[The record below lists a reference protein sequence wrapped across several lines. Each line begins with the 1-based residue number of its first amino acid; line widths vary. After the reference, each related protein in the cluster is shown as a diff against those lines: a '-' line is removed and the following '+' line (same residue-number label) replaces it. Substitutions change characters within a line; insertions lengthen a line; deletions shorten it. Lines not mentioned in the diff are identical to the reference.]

1 MDIVFRVGGEGFEC
15 ALFAELSKAERVAQI
30 KRALSESK
38 TWGEFRR
45 GLPDGEWED
54 LPIEWDEEPPDDYLF
69 SADVIPGY
77 SDGDY
82 PEWLQKTQ
90 LEWFPEDL
98 TEKYGGEVASSML
111 NGPFLELPADRAEEI
126 AEELRLRGHTVEKTD
141 LDIM

>member
-15 ALFAELSKAERVAQI
+15 ALFAERSKAERVAQI
-30 KRALSESK
+30 KLALSEAK

-45 GLPDGEWED
+45 GLPDDEWED

-98 TEKYGGEVASSML
+98 AEKYGGEVASSML
-111 NGPFLELPADRAEEI
+111 NGPFLELPPDRAEEI